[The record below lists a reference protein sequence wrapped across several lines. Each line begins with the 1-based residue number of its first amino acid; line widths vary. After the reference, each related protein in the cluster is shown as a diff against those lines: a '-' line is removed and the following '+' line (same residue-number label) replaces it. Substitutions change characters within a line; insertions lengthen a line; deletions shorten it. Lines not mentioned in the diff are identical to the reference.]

1 MLPSGLC
8 EEENEM
14 KRTNP
19 SRRRFLQKG
28 AAVAGIVAAPRALE
42 VAGGSAEA
50 AQFSS
55 ATVVDNNSLESVL
68 YGRRSRFVTTTR
80 EVEGRSHS
88 ETPRIRPNPQRPSA
102 RTPLADLV
110 GTITPTSLHFTTQ
123 HYYGIP
129 DINPAEH
136 TLDGRGDG
144 GSAPRLHDGR
154 AAPVA
159 VRLARPLPRVRRQ
172 PPQPATPR
180 RSPEPTAEWAAASGP
195 ACRCPPC
202 SRRSAIRNGASWV
215 IAEAA
220 DGGRH
225 TKSIPLAKGLDDVIV
240 AYGQNGEPVR
250 PDHGYPLRLVVPGF
264 EGIYNVKWLKRI
276 KVVDQPY
283 LSFQEHSRFLTPD
296 PKTQRDSYD
305 FGPSSV
311 ITHPSGGQRIES
323 HGTQV
328 IGGLAWSGGGK
339 VSRVEVSTDGGATY
353 QEAELVGPVQSKAHT
368 RFALPWRWDG
378 EEAVLQSRCLD
389 ERGQLQ
395 PSEAEYAEYWGLTR
409 GQLYGTIQS
418 QLGHCNWIQPWKV
431 AADGKVTNGLAPTD
445 VVVDVHA

>member
-1 MLPSGLC
+1 MSGKDPGERLTP
-8 EEENEM
+8 
-14 KRTNP
+14 RP
-19 SRRRFLQKG
+19 SRRRFLTKG
-28 AAVAGIVAAPRALE
+28 AAAAGLVATAPALE
-42 VAGGSAEA
+42 LAGGSSTAA
-50 AQFSS
+50 AQVP
-55 ATVVDNNSLESVL
+55 VVADNNAIESVL

-80 EVEGRSHS
+80 EIEGRSHS
-88 ETPRIRPNPQRPSA
+88 ETARIRPNPQRPSA
-102 RTPLADLV
+102 RTPLAELT

-136 TLDGRGDG
+136 SLMIEGM
-144 GSAPRLHDGR
+144 
-154 AAPVA
+154 VE
-159 VRLARPLPRVRRQ
+159 RPLVFTMDELHRMPFVSRIHFLECVGNRPNPRGETVT
-172 PPQPATPR
+172 ATHGR
-180 RSPEPTAEWAAASGP
+180 MGCSEWTGVPLSVLLDAVGV
-195 ACRCPPC
+195 
-202 SRRSAIRNGASWV
+202 RNGASWI

-220 DGGRH
+220 DGGKH
-225 TKSIPLAKGLDDVIV
+225 TKSVPLGKALDDVLV

-250 PDHGYPLRLVVPGF
+250 PDHGYPLRLLVPGF

-305 FGPSSV
+305 FGPNSV
-311 ITHPSGGQRIES
+311 ITHPSGGNELS
-323 HGTQV
+323 APGPYV
-328 IGGLAWSGGGK
+328 ISGLAWSGSGR

-353 QEAELVGPVQSKAHT
+353 QEAELVGPVHTKAHT
-368 RFALPWRWDG
+368 RFCLPWRWNG

-389 ERGQLQ
+389 ERDQLQ
-395 PSEAEYAEYWGLTR
+395 PTEAEYADYWGLTR

-431 AADGKVTNGLAPTD
+431 GSDGKVTNGLEPTD

>member
-1 MLPSGLC
+1 MT
-8 EEENEM
+8 
-14 KRTNP
+14 RTNP
-19 SRRRFLQKG
+19 SRRRFLQKS
-28 AAVAGIVAAPRALE
+28 AAVAGLVASPRALE

-50 AQFSS
+50 AAQVSS
-55 ATVVDNNSLESVL
+55 ASVVDNNALESVL

-88 ETPRIRPNPQRPSA
+88 HTPRIRPNPQRPSA
-102 RTPLADLV
+102 RTPLAELV

-136 TLDGRGDG
+136 TLTVEGM
-144 GSAPRLHDGR
+144 
-154 AAPVA
+154 VE
-159 VRLARPLPRVRRQ
+159 RPLVFTMDELRRLPFVSRVHFLECVGNR
-172 PPQPATPR
+172 PNPNAATVTGTHGR
-180 RSPEPTAEWAAASGP
+180 MGCSEWTGVPLSVLLQEVG
-195 ACRCPPC
+195 
-202 SRRSAIRNGASWV
+202 IRNGASWV

-225 TKSIPLAKGLDDVIV
+225 TKSVPLAKGLDDVIV

-328 IGGLAWSGGGK
+328 IGGLAWSGSGK

-418 QLGHCNWIQPWKV
+418 QLGHCNWMQPWKV
-431 AADGKVTNGLAPTD
+431 AADGKVINGLAPTD

>member
-1 MLPSGLC
+1 MSG
-8 EEENEM
+8 
-14 KRTNP
+14 TNP
-19 SRRRFLQKG
+19 SRRRFLKKG
-28 AAVAGIVAAPRALE
+28 AVAAGLVAAPPAALE
-42 VAGGSAEA
+42 LTGGSSTAA
-50 AQFSS
+50 AQVP
-55 ATVVDNNSLESVL
+55 VVADSNAIESVL

-80 EVEGRSHS
+80 EIEGRSHYT
-88 ETPRIRPNPQRPSA
+88 TPRIRPNPQRPSA
-102 RTPLADLV
+102 KTPLAELT

-136 TLDGRGDG
+136 TLMVEGMVD
-144 GSAPRLHDGR
+144 
-154 AAPVA
+154 
-159 VRLARPLPRVRRQ
+159 RPLVFTMDELHRLPFVSRVHFLECVGNRPNPRGATVTATHGRMGCSEWTGVPLSVLLAEAGVRD
-172 PPQPATPR
+172 
-180 RSPEPTAEWAAASGP
+180 
-195 ACRCPPC
+195 
-202 SRRSAIRNGASWV
+202 GASWI

-225 TKSIPLAKGLDDVIV
+225 TKSVPLAKALDDVLV

-250 PDHGYPLRLVVPGF
+250 PDHGYPLRLLVPGF

-305 FGPSSV
+305 FGPNSV
-311 ITHPSGGQRIES
+311 ITRPSGDQRLEA
-323 HGTQV
+323 HGAHV
-328 IGGLAWSGGGK
+328 ISGLAWSGSGK

-353 QEAELVGPVQSKAHT
+353 QEAELVGPVLSKAHT
-368 RFALPWRWDG
+368 RFCLPWRWNG

-395 PSEAEYAEYWGLTR
+395 PTEAEYAQYWGLTR

-431 AADGKVTNGLAPTD
+431 GSDGKVTNGLEPVD